1 MYIYMYLRE
10 IWKKFNK
17 IVGNINFVFGNS
29 IAIFYSKLYSINSSE
44 RNFQKN
50 LDSIFIFYKF

>member
-1 MYIYMYLRE
+1 MYIYLRE

-44 RNFQKN
+44 RNFKT
-50 LDSIFIFYKF
+50 